1 VSEVLSP
8 EWCQAVTTAL
18 ADLPPGPGGS
28 GVAAVVATGGEF
40 GRVTT
45 NWLVEDGR
53 LIAICVDDGSTE
65 AEVSIP
71 QVRGDLEAVIAG
83 ERDAAVA
90 FMRGDL
96 KPEGSSRALFAL
108 LSALA
113 RGDVAAALRSA

>member
-8 EWCQAVTTAL
+8 EWCQAVTAAL

-28 GVAAVVATGGEF
+28 GVAEVVATGGEL

-45 NWLVEDGR
+45 NWVVEDGR
-53 LIAICVDDGSTE
+53 LIAVRVDDGLTE
-65 AEVSIP
+65 ADVSIP
-71 QVRGDLEAVIAG
+71 QVRGDLEAVVAG

-113 RGDVAAALRSA
+113 RSDVATALRSA